1 MRKTPTDLQILNAIH
16 DRYYDEFCSFVKKD
30 AARSSK
36 VHVPIDISGIA
47 SDLSIDGDIVFGRL
61 YYDLEQRYGYKH
73 EDGTRVRF
81 FSLRT
86 GGDRHTVNFPYL
98 ASVLARL
105 RDENKKFRI
114 AITVA
119 IVSLIVSFFSLGMS
133 LGG

>member
-1 MRKTPTDLQILNAIH
+1 M
-16 DRYYDEFCSFVKKD
+16 
-30 AARSSK
+30 
-36 VHVPIDISGIA
+36 HVPIDISGIA

-86 GGDRHTVNFPYL
+86 GDDRHTVNFPYL

-119 IVSLIVSFFSLGMS
+119 IVSLIVSFFSLGIS